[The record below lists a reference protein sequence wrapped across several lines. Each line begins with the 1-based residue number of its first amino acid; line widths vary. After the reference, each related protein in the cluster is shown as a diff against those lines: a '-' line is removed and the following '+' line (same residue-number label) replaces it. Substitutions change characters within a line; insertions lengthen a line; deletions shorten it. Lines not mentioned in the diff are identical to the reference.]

1 MSGVSLEFLSILMAS
16 VVVIF
21 AAVFACIGNTVI
33 LRQFIAGLTR
43 QPEAKDTLLTSTLIS
58 VGLLE
63 ALPIIAVVVGL
74 ILLFGNPLLK

>member
-1 MSGVSLEFLSILMAS
+1 MANVSLEMVSIIMAGII
-16 VVVIF
+16 VCV
-21 AAVFACIGNTVI
+21 AAIGACMGNMII

-43 QPEAKDTLLTSTLIS
+43 QPEAKDTLLTSSLIS
-58 VGLLE
+58 VGLIE